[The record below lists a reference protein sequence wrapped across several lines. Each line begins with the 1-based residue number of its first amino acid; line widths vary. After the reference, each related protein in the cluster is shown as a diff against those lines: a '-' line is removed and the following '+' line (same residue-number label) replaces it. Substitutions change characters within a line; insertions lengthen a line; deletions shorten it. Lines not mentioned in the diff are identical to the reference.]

1 MMKNFI
7 PIATVDVQPL
17 VDALNQY
24 PEMWNQN
31 TLRTTHFMSPHTEV
45 QDIWIRFNKIES
57 DATRQSL
64 LDDNESIWYGSA
76 GPLPIRE
83 IIYPLMHDVFA
94 DRLGRVIITKMA
106 PGTKITPHADMGGPA
121 TYYQR
126 FHVALQSK
134 DGQVFKCGDEEFTPE
149 TGLVYAVNNA
159 LEHSVENNSD
169 IDRLTMIIDLRT
181 ALLED
186 LKKTQGD

>member
-1 MMKNFI
+1 
-7 PIATVDVQPL
+7 
-17 VDALNQY
+17 
-24 PEMWNQN
+24 
-31 TLRTTHFMSPHTEV
+31 
-45 QDIWIRFNKIES
+45 
-57 DATRQSL
+57 
-64 LDDNESIWYGSA
+64 
-76 GPLPIRE
+76 
-83 IIYPLMHDVFA
+83 
-94 DRLGRVIITKMA
+94 
-106 PGTKITPHADMGGPA
+106 MGGPA